1 MPTDVD
7 RLVHCSVH
15 LTEIYISFIFGRQNY
30 KEELK
35 VRTKQPLKSSVA
47 TTVYLFYGCF
57 VVEIVYQLFTRI
69 L

>member
-7 RLVHCSVH
+7 RLVNCSVH
-15 LTEIYISFIFGRQNY
+15 LTKIYISFIFGRQNY

-47 TTVYLFYGCF
+47 ATFSLFYGYF
-57 VVEIVYQLFTRI
+57 VIEIVY
-69 L
+69 